1 MLSDLVANLLDA
13 KTADAKER
21 AYKALERVGVDR
33 MTADVMAESLYEMR
47 EEGKR

>member
-33 MTADVMAESLYEMR
+33 ITADVMVEEMR
-47 EEGKR
+47 EEDKR